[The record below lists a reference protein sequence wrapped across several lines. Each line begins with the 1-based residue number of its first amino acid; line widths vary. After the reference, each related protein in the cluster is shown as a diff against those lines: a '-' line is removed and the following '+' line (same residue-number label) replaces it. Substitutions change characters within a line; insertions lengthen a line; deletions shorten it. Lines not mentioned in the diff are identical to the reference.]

1 MAGDQKKFQV
11 AMMHADRFS
20 EQENWTDAMTAY
32 RYALAEFP
40 NNAAA
45 IIGFGKAA
53 LGSGHVDMAKKAF
66 VQALRINPSN
76 LEALSFM
83 GDVQERTGQLDAAAE
98 TYLRM
103 GNVYASRNDLDTA
116 IDHWLRAT
124 RLASGQSDA
133 RHKLAE
139 AYAKQGKARLAA
151 REYLSLAATF
161 QRQGGLSLMNDMI
174 EAAQKLLPKDPGVRA
189 AREAAAAGE
198 RIDPGQVKDTPPADA
213 AQPFVDE
220 VVGEDPYGLDELFA
234 LDETK
239 EQRVSAGLVE
249 TARQRAMEALANL
262 IFEDSDD
269 PNVMLI
275 MQALDAQSRKDTNEA
290 IKLFQQCADAGA
302 NMPFLHFNL
311 GLLHRER
318 GQLNEAI
325 HFLELAAEDTQYTPS
340 AYFALG
346 DTYYATNEL
355 DMAVKHLV
363 EAIRAIDVQTV
374 SGHRTYEL
382 SQSYEV
388 FADNFLA
395 QSDSDKIRQFI
406 SSTQNFFSSPSWEQK
421 VYDARMRMNSLSE
434 EENTM
439 SLAEFLE
446 TPETEVMVTT
456 LALTTEYLRQNF
468 LMTASEECLRA
479 IQRVPSFLPLHARLA
494 EIMLKQNRTD
504 DAINKYLYI
513 AKVYQMRNQPEQS
526 VNVYQKVLKIAPMDV
541 TVRAKLIDMYTSFG
555 SIEEALDQY
564 LVLADSY
571 YQLAQVDRALEKYN
585 EAIRL
590 ADSLETPNSWKIE
603 ALTRIADIFN
613 QRFEW
618 SRAADALTQ
627 LLAISPNNER
637 VMRQL
642 VELYLKQ
649 NKTAPAIAKLD
660 DLLALY
666 QRKKPVAALDLL
678 QDLVEYYP
686 NNLLL
691 RQRLAVAL
699 VQNNRIEDAIAE
711 YDALGEMQ
719 LENGLRDEAIQTVQA
734 IINLGP
740 KDIEG
745 YRRLLAQIGGGSI

>member
-1 MAGDQKKFQV
+1 
-11 AMMHADRFS
+11 
-20 EQENWTDAMTAY
+20 
-32 RYALAEFP
+32 
-40 NNAAA
+40 
-45 IIGFGKAA
+45 
-53 LGSGHVDMAKKAF
+53 
-66 VQALRINPSN
+66 
-76 LEALSFM
+76 
-83 GDVQERTGQLDAAAE
+83 
-98 TYLRM
+98 
-103 GNVYASRNDLDTA
+103 
-116 IDHWLRAT
+116 
-124 RLASGQSDA
+124 
-133 RHKLAE
+133 
-139 AYAKQGKARLAA
+139 
-151 REYLSLAATF
+151 
-161 QRQGGLSLMNDMI
+161 
-174 EAAQKLLPKDPGVRA
+174 
-189 AREAAAAGE
+189 
-198 RIDPGQVKDTPPADA
+198 
-213 AQPFVDE
+213 
-220 VVGEDPYGLDELFA
+220 
-234 LDETK
+234 
-239 EQRVSAGLVE
+239 
-249 TARQRAMEALANL
+249 
-262 IFEDSDD
+262 
-269 PNVMLI
+269 
-275 MQALDAQSRKDTNEA
+275 
-290 IKLFQQCADAGA
+290 
-302 NMPFLHFNL
+302 LHFNL

-555 SIEEALDQY
+555 NNEEALDQY